1 MKRLLLIIVFLVQ
14 SSLIFAQVPYSEKS
28 YDYLFGWQD
37 IYASVPDVPNCK
49 EGALTTAEK
58 EYVLEYVNFIRYLHN
73 LKPVVYDYGGDAE
86 AQKAALIQVAN
97 GQLSHTPPSSWSC
110 YSQEGYNGSVN
121 SNLHIHWGI
130 SQGSQIDSRVPV
142 VGWMIDNMS
151 QNAQDR
157 CGHRRAIINPFV
169 TAISFGRVDGQGP
182 KGWSMAA
189 ALKFMDNVNGNIS
202 DQPLE
207 FVAYPYHN
215 YPPNL
220 VDKSWYLSF
229 SPYYDMYQCF
239 GNTNIKYDN
248 TTVEMTDENGNSI
261 SVGSYIWDFE
271 GWGAVHN
278 NFRWK
283 ASGLQD
289 EVKYNVTI
297 KNVVVNGQNKDY
309 TYWFR
314 LTNNVYGVKP
324 EAPVLSYPQN
334 NATNV
339 STTVNFSWSIPSF
352 TNKFQFQLAKD
363 IDFTMKVKDTI
374 TTANGMIVKNLDA
387 ATTYYWHVKAINENG
402 SSDWSQ
408 TFTFTTAEP
417 LPDPPTL
424 VYPPDNSTDVPRDV
438 VLRWNT
444 KVGAE
449 KYHLQVSKSS
459 NFSGFSTIDDMQ
471 ITDTSYAINPS
482 DLEYNTR
489 YYWRVAAYV
498 SGQQGPYSTIWSFT
512 TKASDPVPSVATL
525 VYPENGATNIP
536 LNVTLQWNAV
546 QYAQHYT
553 VSIATD
559 DKFSSTSKVIT
570 KNVDTNLF
578 QVPANTLEPLTTYYW
593 KVQAWNE
600 TGIGD
605 WSKIYSFTTNDGS
618 AVKEQIITDGISLSP
633 NPINDNLYIKFI
645 KPIDTKARLTISN
658 LLGENVFEINLN
670 QLMPDG
676 MIHIN
681 TSNFAQGVYFIRI
694 NADNCIYLSK
704 FVKN

>member
-1 MKRLLLIIVFLVQ
+1 MKKLLIIMVFLAQ
-14 SSLIFAQVPYSEKS
+14 SSLIFAQIPYSEKS

-37 IYASVPDVPNCK
+37 IYATVPDVPSCQ

-73 LKPVVYDYGGDAE
+73 LKPVVYDYGGDVK

-97 GQLSHTPPSSWSC
+97 GQLSHTPPTSWNC
-110 YSQEGYNGSVN
+110 YSQDGYDGSEN
-121 SNLHIHWGI
+121 SNLHLQWGI
-130 SQGSQIDSRVPV
+130 SEGQQIDSRVSI
-142 VGWMIDNMS
+142 VGWMLDNMS

-169 TAISFGRVDGQGP
+169 TSISFGRVDGQGP
-182 KGWSMAA
+182 AGWAMAA

-202 DQPLE
+202 DQPVE

-220 VDKSWYLSF
+220 VDKNWYLSF
-229 SPYYDMYQCF
+229 SPYYDMYECF
-239 GNTNIKYDN
+239 GNSNISYDN
-248 TTVEMTDENGNSI
+248 TSVEMTDDNGNTI
-261 SVGSYIWDFE
+261 SVGSYTWDFE
-271 GWGAVHN
+271 GWGAVQN

-309 TYWFR
+309 TYWFK
-314 LTNNVYGVKP
+314 LTNNVYGQKP

-339 STTVNFSWSIPSF
+339 STSVNFSWSIPSF

-363 IDFTMKVKDTI
+363 IDFAMKVKDTI
-374 TTANGMIVKNLDA
+374 TSANGMIVKNLDVS
-387 ATTYYWHVKAINENG
+387 TTYYWHVKAINENG
-402 SSDWSQ
+402 SSEWSE
-408 TFTFTTAEP
+408 TFSFTTAEP

-424 VYPPDNSTDVPRDV
+424 VYPSDNSTDVPRDV
-438 VLRWNT
+438 VLRWNS

-449 KYHLQVSKSS
+449 KYHLQVSK
-459 NFSGFSTIDDMQ
+459 NNGFTGFSTIDDMK
-471 ITDTSYAINPS
+471 ITDTSYAVNSS
-482 DLEYNTR
+482 DLEYNTK
-489 YYWRVAAYV
+489 YYWHV
-498 SGQQGPYSTIWSFT
+498 SAFVNGQQGPYSTIWSFT
-512 TKASDPVPSVATL
+512 TKASDPVPSVAKL
-525 VYPENGATNIP
+525 VYPENGASNIP
-536 LNVTLQWNAV
+536 LNVTLQWEAV

-553 VSIATD
+553 VVIATD
-559 DKFSSTSKVIT
+559 DKFSTTSKVLT
-570 KNVDTNLF
+570 KNVDTNEF
-578 QVPANTLEPLTTYYW
+578 QVPENTLQPLTKYYW

-605 WSKIYSFTTNDGS
+605 WSKIFSFTTNDGS
-618 AVKEQIITDGISLSP
+618 AVKEQIITDGISISP
-633 NPINDNLYIKFI
+633 NPVNDNLSMKFI
-645 KPIDTKARLTISN
+645 NPIDAQAKLTITN
-658 LLGENVFEINLN
+658 LLGESVLEIDLN
-670 QLMPDG
+670 PLSQDG
-676 MIHIN
+676 IMHIN
-681 TSNFAQGVYFIRI
+681 TRNLTQGVYFIRI
-694 NADNCIYLSK
+694 NTNNYIYLSK